1 MTDRSDLG
9 IIGSYAMP
17 LEQGWEEYCDFA
29 DIDEMDLEFLND
41 NRKTSGVF
49 PRFGKITIIFL
60 LIFIIASSA
69 VLFLN
74 SESSYRVRGAVQNLK
89 HFFAPEKE
97 PTMDESGIKELKI
110 RSWENVKN
118 GKDLVDKFCL
128 PGYIPEGY
136 VFQEAYFS
144 REDSVSSTSG
154 TLYTYRKGKKEL
166 LIFIDTLKGGE
177 WDMYLSGEPYIDP
190 ESGRTLYLLEEE
202 EDGTLTTDYIT
213 NDTEAIYSIG
223 VSGWLTKE
231 ENAKI
236 INNLK
241 EIK

>member
-1 MTDRSDLG
+1 MTERKTLG
-9 IIGSYAMP
+9 IIEPCAVS
-17 LEQGWEEYCDFA
+17 LEQGMEQCCDLA
-29 DIDEMDLEFLND
+29 DIDEMDLGFLD
-41 NRKTSGVF
+41 DIRRPNRFVS
-49 PRFGKITIIFL
+49 RFGKITAILL
-60 LIFIIASSA
+60 LIFITASGT

-74 SESSYRVRGAVQNLK
+74 SEASYGVRGAVQNMK

-97 PTMDESGIKELKI
+97 PTMDEDGLKELRI
-110 RSWENVKN
+110 TSWENVKN
-118 GKDLVDKFCL
+118 GKGLVDKFCL

-154 TLYTYRKGKKEL
+154 TLYTYQKGKKEL

-190 ESGRTLYLLEEE
+190 VSGKTLCLLEEE

-223 VSGWLTKE
+223 VSSWLTKE

-241 EIK
+241 EIQ